1 MCVCCLNLVIN
12 DFDRNDEDLKLCS
25 IGVHIRKNFA
35 FFFFFFFLHAK
46 SKVKIRFHH
55 QGEATSVGFKYLV
68 HVFPVPILRLS
79 VE

>member
-35 FFFFFFFLHAK
+35 FFFFFFFGMQK
-46 SKVKIRFHH
+46 QK
-55 QGEATSVGFKYLV
+55 
-68 HVFPVPILRLS
+68 
-79 VE
+79 